1 MTATLADVITLPGA
15 ADIVTTEPRSIAG
28 RVYEIKM
35 LARNPGPL
43 TQFAIMT
50 VLEKVC
56 HPSLQGEALW
66 EAWKAAED
74 AILILDV
81 AGADM
86 DDYEHWKDRADLTIG
101 TLIHGHGYH
110 GGRAA

>member
-1 MTATLADVITLPGA
+1 MTATLTALPGVG
-15 ADIVTTEPRSIAG
+15 IVTVEKPSVGGCI
-28 RVYEIKM
+28 YEIEM

-43 TQFAIMT
+43 TDFAIAT
-50 VLEKVC
+50 VLQAVC
-56 HPSLQGEALW
+56 HESLRGQALQD
-66 EAWKAAED
+66 AWVAARD
-74 AILILDV
+74 AIEILAETDP
-81 AGADM
+81 DM